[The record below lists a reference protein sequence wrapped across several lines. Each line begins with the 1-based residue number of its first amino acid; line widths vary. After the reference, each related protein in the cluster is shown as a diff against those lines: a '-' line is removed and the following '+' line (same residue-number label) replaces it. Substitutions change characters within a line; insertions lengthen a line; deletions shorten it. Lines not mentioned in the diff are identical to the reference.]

1 MSLLAAQYSCPA
13 WLTCPC
19 AALQVERAA
28 FKYVLRSRNSLSD
41 QEIHSSDLPP
51 GLKLDSFQVGSLA
64 GVAAVK
70 EAAHRHKQLPVGQV
84 CNLFLAG
91 PLVAS
96 TCCNSFDDC
105 KAGKTHC
112 QQHGRPMRRRSSQLC
127 SKMCCR
133 WQIAV
138 TRSCCTSMSQPRSPS
153 NFPSLSCR
161 WWTAVTTS
169 CC

>member
-1 MSLLAAQYSCPA
+1 MNLLAAQYSCPA

-91 PLVAS
+91 PLWLQA
-96 TCCNSFDDC
+96 
-105 KAGKTHC
+105 
-112 QQHGRPMRRRSSQLC
+112 P
-127 SKMCCR
+127 
-133 WQIAV
+133 AV
-138 TRSCCTSMSQPRSPS
+138 TALMTAKQAKRTANSMAAQ
-153 NFPSLSCR
+153 
-161 WWTAVTTS
+161 
-169 CC
+169 